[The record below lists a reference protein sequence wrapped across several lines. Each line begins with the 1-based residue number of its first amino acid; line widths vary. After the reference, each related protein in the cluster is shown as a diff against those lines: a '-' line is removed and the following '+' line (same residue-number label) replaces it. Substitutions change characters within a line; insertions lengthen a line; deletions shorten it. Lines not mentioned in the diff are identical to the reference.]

1 MEQLVKVKTA
11 SPDGTAQV
19 LRIRESACSGDCH
32 KCSGCGAARETIVFT
47 AENPVN
53 AQPGDLVY
61 VKTRSAPVLLGAAVV
76 YMLPLLAFFMGY
88 FLLDALWGLGMPGG
102 GIAFVLSIGAVVLYD
117 RLVARKQNPVYT
129 IVGYAH
135 KLDTLEKR
143 G

>member
-19 LRIRESACSGDCH
+19 IRIRESACSGDCH
-32 KCSGCGAARETIVFT
+32 KCSGCGAAKETIVFT

-61 VKTRSAPVLLGAAVV
+61 VKTQSAPVLMGAAVV
-76 YMLPLLAFFMGY
+76 YLLPLLLFFLGY
-88 FLLDALWGLGMPGG
+88 FLLDAICSLGALGG
-102 GIAFVLSIGAVVLYD
+102 GLAFALGIGGVVMYD
-117 RLVARKQNPVYT
+117 RLVARKQNTVYT

-135 KLDTLEKR
+135 KLDT
-143 G
+143 